1 MKTSMPIL
9 AAGILIATAAAAH
22 GGKPNVLLIL
32 VDDLK
37 PKLGCYG
44 DTTAITPRIDAL
56 AERGMRFELSYC
68 NQAVCTPSRFAM
80 LLGSRPTSTGLYN
93 LGSSLRD
100 ILPDAVT
107 LPQYFARFGY
117 RTKSL
122 GKVFHVG
129 HGNRGDPRSWSV
141 PPFDGKVIEYVDPAS
156 TQSDGPVSRNCGAGL
171 PRRGPCLPESKRRR
185 RDGTARR
192 FVSE

>member
-1 MKTSMPIL
+1 MPIL

-22 GGKPNVLLIL
+22 GDKPNVLLIL

-37 PKLGCYG
+37 PTLGCFG
-44 DTTAITPRIDAL
+44 DTTAITPRIDAP

-68 NQAVCTPSRFAM
+68 NQAVCAPSRFTM
-80 LLGSRPTSTGLYN
+80 LLGSRPTFTGLYN

-117 RTKSL
+117 RTESL
-122 GKVFHVG
+122 SEIFHVG

-141 PPFDGKVIEYVDPAS
+141 PPFEDKVIEYVDPAG
-156 TQSDGPVSRNCGAGL
+156 TQSVGPVSRNCGAGL
-171 PRRGPCLPESKRRR
+171 SRRGPCPTESNRRR
-185 RDGTARR
+185 RDGTPRR
-192 FVSE
+192 FVPE